1 MVPMTEWMQELI
13 LLSEAEYHAR
23 RIIATLATVDPHGH
37 PRARAVIVRWFD
49 EQHDTIWMTT
59 DSRSTKVAHLTV
71 QPKVELVFWALHERH
86 QFRLFGNMEIVNGGS
101 ARQDIWEALNDASR
115 ALFFGPPPGEPR
127 RAGDVFPPA
136 ISAGVSPPET
146 FVLLGLRP
154 TEAEALE
161 LNEFPHR
168 RRRWRE
174 AAGWKV
180 ELLNP

>member
-1 MVPMTEWMQELI
+1 MAHMTDWMQELI

-37 PRARAVIVRWFD
+37 PRARTMIVRWFD

-59 DSRSTKVAHLTV
+59 DSRSPKISHLLAN
-71 QPKVELVFWALHERH
+71 PEAELVFWALHERQ
-86 QFRLFGNMEIVNGGS
+86 QFRVYGRMEIVESGS

-115 ALFFGPPPGEPR
+115 ALFFGPSPGELR
-127 RAGDVFPPA
+127 RPEDVFPPA

-146 FVLLGLRP
+146 FVLLGLKP

-174 AAGWKV
+174 AGGWKV